1 MITVFAFWIPALW
14 FTGTQGET
22 SLWPLAVRDG
32 DKVSLPCPVM
42 CSIWSFTGLNGA
54 AKQELINQLTIKGK
68 VTSDRLSVCSLV
80 IHKVTVENAG
90 WYTCTVLDKTGRTPG
105 SALSIH
111 LTVVVIT
118 EQKYGGNVTL
128 NCSVS
133 TPTNCDQDSVKWIH
147 NSMDV
152 NRDSSY
158 VKISQSLCS
167 ATVTIMNFT
176 YSNISPYDFMCGV
189 RMHTKVEVFAF
200 SPHSSSEDTNSTTTS
215 KNNTNTGITTI
226 QSDMKDL
233 TEKKPGDNN
242 TSILTPENC
251 EHAKVKWIHNSTVW
265 CRLIIVVVSLAA
277 LIAVV
282 VIINILTIAVPKAK
296 MDGNMVYNEADDG
309 AAKPENV
316 QSSEEI

>member
-1 MITVFAFWIPALW
+1 MITVFVFWIPALW
-14 FTGTQGET
+14 FTGTQGEV

-32 DKVSLPCPVM
+32 DKVSLPCPLM

-68 VTSDRLSVCSLV
+68 VTSDRLSVDTDCSLV

-90 WYTCTVLDKTGRTPG
+90 WYRCTVPDKTGRTPG
-105 SALSIH
+105 SALSID

-133 TPTNCDQDSVKWIH
+133 TPTKCDQDSVKWIH
-147 NSMDV
+147 KSMDV

-189 RMHTKVEVFAF
+189 TMYTKVEVFAF

-215 KNNTNTGITTI
+215 KNNTNTV
-226 QSDMKDL
+226 
-233 TEKKPGDNN
+233 TEKKPGDNK

-251 EHAKVKWIHNSTVW
+251 EHAKVKWIQNSTVW

-296 MDGNMVYNEADDG
+296 MDGNMVYNEEDDG
-309 AAKPENV
+309 AAKRENV
-316 QSSEEI
+316 QPSEEV